1 MPADRVDMF
10 GERLSSGMAL
20 FLVAAICV
28 VSYFWLDRPLAEAMT
43 AVTPVLHAAAGVVS
57 AVGDPRIWYG
67 LAGAGIPLWWWLQR
81 IGDDRAR
88 DVLFVALALLTT
100 WLVVA
105 ALKYLTGRPRPPM
118 FLDHGLYGF
127 LFAGGT
133 AEFRSFPSGHSACA
147 FALAVTL
154 GRYSRPA
161 RHVLFAVAGLIALSR
176 LVLGIHYLGDVVAG
190 AYLGVM
196 IPVLVSRLAI
206 FSRVP
211 AVTERS
217 PPGPATSGRG
227 AK

>member
-1 MPADRVDMF
+1 
-10 GERLSSGMAL
+10 MAL

-43 AVTPVLHAAAGVVS
+43 AVDPIVQAAAGVLS
-57 AVGDPRIWYG
+57 AFGNPRIWYG
-67 LAGAGIPLWWWLQR
+67 LAVAGIPLWWLLR
-81 IGDDRAR
+81 RKGDDRAR
-88 DVLFVALALLTT
+88 NLLFVALALLTT

-127 LFAGGT
+127 LFPAGA

-147 FALAVTL
+147 FAVAVTL
-154 GRYSRPA
+154 GRYLRPA
-161 RHVLFAVAGLIALSR
+161 RHALFAVAGLIALSR
-176 LVLGIHYLGDVVAG
+176 MVLGIHYLSDVVAG

-196 IPVLVSRLAI
+196 IPIFVSRLPI
-206 FSRVP
+206 FSRAP

-217 PPGPATSGRG
+217 PPGPATSG
-227 AK
+227 